1 MGNAMIAKRI
11 QVFGRVQ
18 GVGFRWFTCRE
29 AQRLGI
35 VGWVRNLR
43 DGSVEIHAQG
53 PESLVDA
60 LQDWAGKG
68 PPHARVEKL
77 QANPCQIED
86 VTGFTAR
93 ETD

>member
-29 AQRLGI
+29 ATRLGLQ
-35 VGWVRNLR
+35 GWVRNRL

-53 PESLVDA
+53 EAHAVQQLESWAQQGPATARVTSVNSKDCPLESLS
-60 LQDWAGKG
+60 
-68 PPHARVEKL
+68 
-77 QANPCQIED
+77 
-86 VTGFTAR
+86 GFGEC
-93 ETD
+93 ETL

>member
-11 QVFGRVQ
+11 QVFGHVQ

-35 VGWVRNLR
+35 TGWVRNRR

-53 PESLVDA
+53 PETLVEA
-60 LQDWAGKG
+60 LQSWAEKG
-68 PPHARVEKL
+68 PTYARVDRV
-77 QANPCQIED
+77 QAKPCQIESLTD
-86 VTGFTAR
+86 FIER